1 MLSPLLVKRRVHMMP
16 AKTTSAETV
25 SLPPTV
31 EEVYI
36 RNKDALEKI
45 VAEELWKIEGGL
57 TVIGCEVPAD
67 DNKVVDILCHDYNGQ
82 LVLLMLSI
90 KDDDSILFEGLQ
102 TLNEVNRVR
111 QMLKYF
117 NKDQKINDK
126 EPARLILVAPSFSDN
141 LLTIANGITNVRMSL
156 YEWEYLQFGEN
167 KALRVTPVSLPEA
180 PKNRK

>member
-1 MLSPLLVKRRVHMMP
+1 MP
-16 AKTTSAETV
+16 AKTAKTTSVKTV
-25 SLPPTV
+25 TLPLSIEEVTVKNKESLEEIVV
-31 EEVYI
+31 EEI
-36 RNKDALEKI
+36 
-45 VAEELWKIEGGL
+45 WKIEGGL

-67 DNKVVDILCHDYNGQ
+67 DNKVVDILCHDNNGQ

-90 KDDDSILFEGLQ
+90 NEDDSILFEALQ

-126 EPARLILVAPSFSDN
+126 EPARLIFVAPSFSNN
-141 LLTIANGITNVRMSL
+141 LLTIANGISNVRMSL

-167 KALRVTPVSLPEA
+167 KALRVTQISLSEA
-180 PKNRK
+180 FKNRK